1 MPFIPWMLLYS
12 DAPSFSML
20 PPCSTLMPRMNL
32 ARDLIDVWYIC
43 HHNWLQC
50 RYKQLMADIISDP
63 ISKNRVMVDI
73 MNEPDV
79 LGMR

>member
-1 MPFIPWMLLYS
+1 MW
-12 DAPSFSML
+12 
-20 PPCSTLMPRMNL
+20 C
-32 ARDLIDVWYIC
+32 IC
-43 HHNWLQC
+43 QYHWAWC